1 MYESILVINI
11 LLTLHALHSIKKTN
25 RLIKEVQDNLE
36 LSIKNPL
43 MARRLLIKNKN

>member
-25 RLIKEVQDNLE
+25 RRMQELQDNLE

-43 MARRLLIKNKN
+43 MARRLFIKNKN